1 MNDQTRQ
8 RTVHQAIET
17 LQKLSELLQRRRIQL
32 AKQVG
37 LTEQQWRV
45 IEEIMTEHFMPSL
58 FARNRDS
65 SAAAVSKIIRQLT
78 EKQLINVTI
87 SQVDGRQRRYVL
99 TAKGKKLME
108 QLRLHRRRAIDAIWT
123 DLDIQELKQFNR
135 FSSRL
140 MQSIETFSEREE

>member
-1 MNDQTRQ
+1 MNAQTRQ
-8 RTVHQAIET
+8 RTVHEAIET
-17 LQKLSELLQRRRIQL
+17 LQKLSELLQRRRVQL

-45 IEEIMTEHFMPSL
+45 LEEITTEHFIPSL

-65 SAAAVSKIIRQLT
+65 SAAAVSKIVRQLT

-87 SQVDGRQRRYVL
+87 SRVDGRQRRYVL

-108 QLRLHRRRAIDAIWT
+108 QIRSHRLRAIDAIWT
-123 DLDIQELKQFNR
+123 DLDIEELQQFNQ

-140 MQSIETFSEREE
+140 MQSIETFSKREE